1 MRKLTVIC
9 FALFITVSAVAAPN
23 DSSDRRTPG
32 LITRIVRQIK
42 SIVRAFDDPLSIPPQ
57 PVAPNP

>member
-1 MRKLTVIC
+1 MRKLTVVV
-9 FALFITVSAVAAPN
+9 FALFISVSAIAAPN

-42 SIVRAFDDPLSIPPQ
+42 SIFHPFDDPQSIPPQ
-57 PVAPNP
+57 PNVANP